1 MEYLLDQSRKFV
13 VLGPD
18 EKIWFF
24 VYELTPEVHG
34 WQAYSKRPGIN
45 AFVPEGPWLEE
56 TVFRFVNI
64 YSRKLT
70 DNDKIDLW
78 LFLYKG
84 GLEYFLQK
92 HRIKEN

>member
-1 MEYLLDQSRKFV
+1 MEHLLDQSKKFV

-24 VYELTPEVHG
+24 VYELTPEIHG
-34 WQAYSKRPGIN
+34 WQAYSKRPGLN

-56 TVFRFVNI
+56 SVYRFVNI

-70 DNDKIDLW
+70 DDDKIDLH

-84 GLEYFLQK
+84 GLEALFTK
-92 HRIKEN
+92 TRNKDK